1 MKKLTDDDPV
11 TMGALR
17 ELLTEM
23 FAASEQR
30 LERRM
35 GRMMDAK
42 IAASEER
49 MEIMM
54 DAKVNQLERNLTEL
68 INDCMQ
74 RIDERF
80 NRIERDVA
88 ILKKGMNAIRVVR
101 IAQNL

>member
-23 FAASEQR
+23 FAAFE
-30 LERRM
+30 LRM
-35 GRMMDAK
+35 GHMMDAK

-49 MEIMM
+49 VEIVM
-54 DAKVNQLERNLTEL
+54 DAKVSQLERNLTEL
-68 INDCMQ
+68 INDCME

-80 NRIERDVA
+80 NRLERDVA
-88 ILKKGMNAIRVVR
+88 ILKKGMSAIRIVR
-101 IAQNL
+101 IAQKL